1 MRFMRNLEPLALL
14 AARLVLALVFIY
26 HGYPK
31 LVHPTEAM
39 REFFISHGLPGFFLS
54 VAGILEFFGGLL
66 LIAGLFTRPTALL
79 LAIEMG
85 VAIWKV
91 HSSHGIMAV
100 KEYEFPLT
108 LAATCFVLATAG
120 AGRLSLDQFI
130 FEKSGRQ
137 IRRAKQ

>member
-39 REFFISHGLPGFFLS
+39 REFFISHGLPGCFLS

>member
-14 AARLVLALVFIY
+14 AARVVLALVFIY

-31 LVHPTEAM
+31 LVHPTDAM
-39 REFFISHGLPGFFLS
+39 REFFISHGLPGLFLS
-54 VAGILEFFGGLL
+54 VAGILEVFGGLL
-66 LIAGLFTRPTALL
+66 LVAGLFTRPAALL
-79 LAIEMG
+79 LTIEMG

-108 LAATCFVLATAG
+108 LAATCFMMATAG
-120 AGRLSLDQFI
+120 AGQLSLDQLI
-130 FEKSGRQ
+130 FEKSGRKV
-137 IRRAKQ
+137 RRAKE

>member
-1 MRFMRNLEPLALL
+1 MKFMRSLEPLALL
-14 AARLVLALVFIY
+14 TARAVLALVFIY

-31 LVHPTEAM
+31 LVHPTDAM

-66 LIAGLFTRPTALL
+66 LMAGLFTRPAGLL

-85 VAIWKV
+85 IAIWKV
-91 HSSHGIMAV
+91 HSSHGVMAV
-100 KEYEFPLT
+100 KEYEFPLM

-120 AGRLSLDQFI
+120 AGRFSLDHII
-130 FEKSGRQ
+130 FGGSGKRL
-137 IRRAKQ
+137 RKVRE

>member
-1 MRFMRNLEPLALL
+1 MKFMRSLEPLALL
-14 AARLVLALVFIY
+14 AARLVLAFVFIY

-31 LVHPTEAM
+31 LVHPTDAM

-66 LIAGLFTRPTALL
+66 LMAGLFTRPAALL

-85 VAIWKV
+85 IAIWKV
-91 HSSHGIMAV
+91 HSSHGVMAV

-120 AGRLSLDQFI
+120 AGRFSLDHII
-130 FEKSGRQ
+130 FGGSGKRL
-137 IRRAKQ
+137 RKVRE